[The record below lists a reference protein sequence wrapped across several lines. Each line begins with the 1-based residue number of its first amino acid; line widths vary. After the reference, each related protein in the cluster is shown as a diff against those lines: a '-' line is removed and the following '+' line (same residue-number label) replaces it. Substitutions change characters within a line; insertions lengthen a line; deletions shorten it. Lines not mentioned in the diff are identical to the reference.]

1 MTPRLPEVQ
10 KSSVCPGV
18 GSRLPNAGSVRGVW
32 GDFRSGGEDTC
43 AGQPSRVS
51 TDAHVGAPAPDS
63 GPVVTL
69 LAVVSGPPPPRIGAV
84 TFELDLA
91 LVNAS
96 NLRDSHGWAMRA
108 RYARKQRAAVGGAL
122 RGQRP
127 PPGPWIVALHRTG
140 WNKLDSDGLVTA
152 SKHVRDAL
160 AHWLGEDDRST
171 RIRWVLSQE
180 ITRERR
186 TVPRYVGG
194 RVTGLRAEAAA
205 KVRVEVATDEG
216 PP

>member
-1 MTPRLPEVQ
+1 MTDRPLVGA
-10 KSSVCPGV
+10 SSP
-18 GSRLPNAGSVRGVW
+18 
-32 GDFRSGGEDTC
+32 
-43 AGQPSRVS
+43 GQPSRVS
-51 TDAHVGAPAPDS
+51 TDAHEGAPAPDS
-63 GPVVTL
+63 RPVTL
-69 LAVVSGPPPPRIGAV
+69 LAVVSAPPPPRVGAV
-84 TFELDLA
+84 AFELDLA
-91 LVNAS
+91 LANAT
-96 NLRDSHGWAMRA
+96 NVRDSHEWAMRA
-108 RYARKQRAAVGGAL
+108 RRARKQWAAVGEAL

-152 SKHVRDAL
+152 SKHVRDAVSEFL
-160 AHWLGEDDRST
+160 DEDDRST
-171 RIRWVLSQE
+171 RIHWVLSQE

-216 PP
+216 QP